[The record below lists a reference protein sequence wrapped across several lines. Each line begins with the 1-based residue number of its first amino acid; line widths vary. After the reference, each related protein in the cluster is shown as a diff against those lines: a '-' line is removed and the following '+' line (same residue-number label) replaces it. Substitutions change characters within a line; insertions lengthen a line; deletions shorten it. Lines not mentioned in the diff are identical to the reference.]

1 MRIFIDI
8 DDVLA
13 ETFGVI
19 ENRFG
24 KAVDPSAEDLAT
36 MFPGA
41 NINSI
46 IESIEFY
53 MEIPP
58 IDGAVSG
65 VNWLL
70 EQGHE
75 ASYLSSRPASVE
87 EATQEWLKIYNFPN
101 IPMQCL
107 GRDAKKEA
115 LRSGDYD
122 LLIDD
127 QMRYLN
133 AAREQG
139 KIVVAMAN
147 PWNNA
152 WEGVR
157 VDDWNGFRDFVQT
170 LPNA

>member
-1 MRIFIDI
+1 MKIIIDI

-13 ETFGVI
+13 ETFGGI

-24 KAVDPSAEDLAT
+24 KAVDPSLENLSE

-41 NINSI
+41 DVNSI
-46 IESIEFY
+46 IESVDFY

-58 IDGAVSG
+58 IEGAVPG

-70 EQGHE
+70 EKGHE
-75 ASYLSSRPASVE
+75 ASYLSSRPTSVE
-87 EATQEWLKIYNFPN
+87 EATREWLKIHNFPN
-101 IPMQCL
+101 LPMQCL
-107 GRDAKKEA
+107 GREAKKEA
-115 LRSGDYD
+115 LRSSDYD

-147 PWNNA
+147 PWNSS
-152 WEGVR
+152 WDGIR
-157 VDDWNGFRDFVQT
+157 VDGWNGFRDFIQT